1 MADDADKFLDMRQN
15 PQLAG
20 GWAGFPDQRGAE
32 MDRPPDGCGASAR
45 QRPSDGRVLV
55 FHVAACCSRNRA
67 FAIVL
72 KTA

>member
-32 MDRPPDGCGASAR
+32 MDRPPDGTELRCVSKTTSIRRASAGVPR
-45 QRPSDGRVLV
+45 GGLLFSQ
-55 FHVAACCSRNRA
+55 SRIRHRA
-67 FAIVL
+67 
-72 KTA
+72 